1 MLKARI
7 LEARAASIAGFAMAA
22 MAAGLLA
29 APAPAAAQ
37 DSKPVT
43 LRFSHWLPPV
53 HVVAKGGIQKWVE
66 LVEKDSNGTIKIQI
80 FPAQQLGSAKDH
92 YDMAKDGVADI
103 TFFNPGYQAGRF
115 PVAGAGELPFLIS
128 DPEAASEVFHKWY
141 MDYAAKEMPDI
152 KVCNVY
158 LFAPGAIHSKKPIKV
173 PADMKGVKARAA
185 QATLA
190 KVFTELGGA
199 SVAIAVPEVREA
211 LERGVVD
218 AVTAPWG
225 SMIRPW
231 NLDKPVKYSLDMSFY
246 SGVLIHGMNKAAY
259 DKLSPEQKKVIDA
272 HCTPEWSRKLA
283 ANWAAAEK
291 KGYAEMKA
299 QPQRVVYT
307 PTKAEVKQ
315 WQDAMAP
322 VTQQWKDSVKKRG
335 VDADKALNDLQGA
348 LKKANASGQ

>member
-1 MLKARI
+1 MSFARV
-7 LEARAASIAGFAMAA
+7 SSVAGFAA
-22 MAAGLLA
+22 AAGLAMALS
-29 APAPAAAQ
+29 APAAAQ

-53 HVVAKGGIQKWVE
+53 HVVSKSGIMPWAAS
-66 LVEKDSNGTIKIQI
+66 VEKASNGTIKIQI

-103 TFFNPGYQAGRF
+103 TFLNPGYQAGRF
-115 PVAGAGELPFLIS
+115 PVIGAGELPFLIS
-128 DPEAASEVFHKWY
+128 DSEAGSEVFHNWY
-141 MDYAAKEMPDI
+141 KKYAEKEMPDI

-173 PADMKGVKARAA
+173 PDDMKGVKARAA

-190 KVFTELGGA
+190 RIFTQLGGA
-199 SVAIAVPEVREA
+199 SVQVAVPETREA

-246 SGVLIHGMNKAAY
+246 SGVLLHAMNKAAY

-272 HCTPEWSRKLA
+272 HCTPEWSRKIA
-283 ANWAAAEK
+283 AGWNAAEK

-299 QPQRVVYT
+299 QPQRVTYT
-307 PTKAEVKQ
+307 PTPAEVKQ
-315 WQDAMAP
+315 WSDAMAP
-322 VTQQWKDSVKKRG
+322 VVEQWKKSVNDRG
-335 VDADKALNDLQGA
+335 TDANAA
-348 LKKANASGQ
+348 LKELKDKLKAANASGD